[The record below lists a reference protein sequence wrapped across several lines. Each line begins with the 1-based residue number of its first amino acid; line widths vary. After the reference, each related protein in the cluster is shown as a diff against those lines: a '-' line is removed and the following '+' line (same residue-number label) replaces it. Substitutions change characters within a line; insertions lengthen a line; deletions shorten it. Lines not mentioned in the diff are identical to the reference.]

1 MDIRIASLFRLTSA
15 IMLSLALAFG
25 GSVALA
31 DNDDD
36 DDDDSGSQGEPS
48 AYLYEGTVA
57 ELDAAKVVDE
67 IDDLDDEDDDDDN
80 DWDKISNGQDRPDGL
95 LTTEDD
101 LDDDHNITID
111 MLVSGDYMIVVHAGE
126 STDTPILAAGNIDG
140 EIQDGS
146 VVIELSEIDA
156 SDYEGRASIHLD
168 DDDDNDEDDD
178 ADDVEIT
185 VGIYPTG
192 SVAPLGDDTADDN
205 DD

>member
-1 MDIRIASLFRLTSA
+1 MDVRTTSLFRLTSA
-15 IMLSLALAFG
+15 IMLSLALALS

-31 DNDDD
+31 DDGNDDD
-36 DDDDSGSQGEPS
+36 DDRGSQGEPS

-67 IDDLDDEDDDDDN
+67 IDDLDAEDDDDDN

-126 STDTPILAAGNIDG
+126 STDTPILAAGNIEG
-140 EIQDGS
+140 EIQDGA
-146 VVIELSEIDA
+146 VVIELNEIDA
-156 SDYEGRASIHLD
+156 SGYEGRASIHLD
-168 DDDDNDEDDD
+168 DDDDDDDDD
-178 ADDVEIT
+178 ADDVEFT

-192 SVAPLGDDTADDN
+192 SVTPLGDDTVDDN